1 METLSIGEARRLA
14 LARAGLLKPQ
24 WTGFP
29 QRAPRGEARARAAAA
44 AVIQRFGY
52 LQLDTVS
59 IAGARSH
66 AIVLLSRLDRFD
78 PNLGEALLQPGAPL
92 FEYWGHEASWIPV
105 ELYPAFEF
113 RRREFKHHPWWG
125 DLVGKHPDVAKKL
138 RRRIRDEGPL
148 RSIDMEGRGSR
159 GWWDLKIAK
168 RVATALWSSGDLAIR
183 ERKNFQR
190 TYDLAERVIP
200 QKLREQPL
208 SKRDGL
214 EMLLLK
220 ALDGHGWA
228 TTGTLTATWR
238 LANRGKVIAAA
249 LDRLVAKGR
258 VVPCA
263 LVDADGKRTAG
274 WARPGDLELAA
285 RLGRVRPR
293 EDRGVLLSPFDPL
306 LWDRGRVRKLFEFDQ
321 VLEIFK
327 PAPKRVYGYYCLPVL
342 AGERLIARFDLKADR
357 KAGRLR
363 VLSCRFEDTAGPRP
377 SAADGEAAGAAL
389 ARYAASLELETT
401 GWRPDQSAAA
411 SVRERASSSARISAC
426 SGSLKAKRVNR
437 RPPIK

>member
-1 METLSIGEARRLA
+1 METLTITEARRLA

-29 QRAPRGEARARAAAA
+29 QRAPRGQARARAAAT

-59 IAGARSH
+59 ISGARSH
-66 AIVLLSRLDRFD
+66 TIVLLSRLDRFD
-78 PNLGEALLQPGAPL
+78 PNLGEALLQPGAPI

-138 RRRIRDEGPL
+138 RRRIRQDGPL

-190 TYDLAERVIP
+190 TYDLTERVIP
-200 QKLREQPL
+200 QRLRQRPL
-208 SKRDGL
+208 PKRDGL
-214 EMLLLK
+214 ETLLLK

-228 TTGTLTATWR
+228 TTGTIASTWR
-238 LANRGKVIAAA
+238 LGNRRKEIEAT
-249 LDRLVAKGR
+249 LRRLVDQKKI
-258 VVPCA
+258 VPCA
-263 LVDADGKRTAG
+263 LENSNGRPTPG
-274 WARPGDLELAA
+274 WIRPEDRALAA
-285 RLGRVRPR
+285 RLKAVRPR
-293 EDRGVLLSPFDPL
+293 GDRGVLLSPFDPV
-306 LWDRGRVRKLFEFDQ
+306 LWDRSRVKRLFDFDQ
-321 VLEIFK
+321 VLEVFK
-327 PAPKRVYGYYCLPVL
+327 PAPKRIYGYYCLPVL
-342 AGERLIARFDLKADR
+342 AGERLVARFDLKAQR
-357 KAGRLR
+357 KRGTLS
-363 VLSCRFEDTAGPRP
+363 VLSCRFEGTDNARP
-377 SAADGEAAGAAL
+377 ATSEDLAAARSAL
-389 ARYAASLELETT
+389 TRYAEALELKPT
-401 GWRPDQSAAA
+401 GWRPRAAR
-411 SVRERASSSARISAC
+411 SK
-426 SGSLKAKRVNR
+426 GGM
-437 RPPIK
+437 